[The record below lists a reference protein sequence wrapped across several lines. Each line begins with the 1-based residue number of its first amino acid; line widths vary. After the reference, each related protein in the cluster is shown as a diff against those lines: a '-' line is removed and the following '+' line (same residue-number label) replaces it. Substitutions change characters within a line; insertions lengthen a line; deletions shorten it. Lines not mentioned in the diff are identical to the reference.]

1 MPHETTQYYTLSGW
15 QTVTLYTESEMAEAL
30 DLSISELRDA
40 LEGGK
45 YGLSYHSHPL
55 ATYNRE
61 YEFLRSSY
69 EKNIEIWNCI
79 KAGGHFLE
87 FSRYSQDIM
96 MKSRERRFLL
106 VNNAGMKNTKVRSGD
121 RRIKWT

>member
-1 MPHETTQYYTLSGW
+1 LKEENNMPHETTQYYTLSGW

-87 FSRYSQDIM
+87 FSRYYDEKQG
-96 MKSRERRFLL
+96 K
-106 VNNAGMKNTKVRSGD
+106 KVFTCKQCGYEKYESPQWR
-121 RRIKWT
+121 